1 MLDFLFEIN
10 DVKAVYMVFFKQLTD
25 QKLIMLNP
33 ALTNFKG
40 LRNLI
45 CYRRN
50 SVKTIYI
57 GNEKK
62 TYSRVHELAIAVGG
76 IPIMAGPLE
85 S

>member
-62 TYSRVHELAIAVGG
+62 NIFKGS
-76 IPIMAGPLE
+76 
-85 S
+85 